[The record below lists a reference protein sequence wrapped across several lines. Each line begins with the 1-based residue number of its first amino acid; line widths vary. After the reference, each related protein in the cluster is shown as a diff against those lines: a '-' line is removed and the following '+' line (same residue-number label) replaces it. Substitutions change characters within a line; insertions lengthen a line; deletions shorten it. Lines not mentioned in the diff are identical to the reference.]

1 MCYSPMVEKSLK
13 VLEHDFGVAP
23 VRESFEE
30 YRRLHD
36 QDPKKFPDFSRE
48 QIFPGH
54 FAPVATTAGIEP
66 MRYSAWPSA
75 KVTDPSRYTTYN
87 ARIEN
92 LGSPFWM
99 ECPDVAPGVVKVKA
113 FLEWVEV
120 ADLLKDGKVSLEE
133 IEAAFAE
140 KSAARRDAMEHAG
153 KKYRPTPTEKKP
165 ARERKVTIMISPEGG
180 REIFVPVLVS
190 RHAKGDGF
198 VGPRGG
204 FAIITG
210 PAPKEILRAGHD
222 RCPLHLPRMA
232 AMAWLAA
239 GKIDLR
245 LLGRPGHE
253 VGQDHMNFTYRL
265 EA

>member
-13 VLEHDFGVAP
+13 VLEQDFGVVA
-23 VRESFEE
+23 VRESFND
-30 YRRLHD
+30 YDRLHHD
-36 QDPKKFPDFSRE
+36 EPKKFPDFSRE

-54 FAPVATTAGIEP
+54 FAPVATAAGIEP

-75 KVTDPSRYTTYN
+75 SIKDPARYTTYN

-99 ECPDVAPGVVKVKA
+99 ECPEIAPGVVKVKA

-120 ADLLKDGKVSLEE
+120 ADLIKDRKVTLKEV
-133 IEAAFAE
+133 EAAFAE
-140 KSAARRDAMEHAG
+140 KVAARKKSLEDAG
-153 KKYRPTPTEKKP
+153 KTYRPTPTEKKP
-165 ARERKVTIMISPEGG
+165 ALERKVTILISPKEV
-180 REIFVPVLVS
+180 RELYVPVLVS
-190 RHAKGDGF
+190 RHAETPGF

-210 PAPKEILRAGHD
+210 PAPHEILRAGHD
-222 RCPLHLPRMA
+222 RCPLHLTKEVA
-232 AMAWLAA
+232 LSWLAG
-239 GKIDLR
+239 GKFDR
-245 LLGRPGHE
+245 HLLGRPGDEDRLH
-253 VGQDHMNFTYRL
+253 FKYRL